1 MYEVLLKINPRRKQM
16 KRLISGLLIAM
27 VGIVMCG
34 CQKYDNGLD
43 SSKAI
48 TAFNFT
54 SQNATGV
61 ITDADHTIAITVPFG
76 TNVTSLTPTITY
88 KGASVSPAS
97 DAAQD
102 FTNPV
107 TYTVTAVDSSTQT
120 YKVTVKVALNS
131 AKAITAFTFATPA
144 ATGVITEA
152 AHAITI
158 TVPYGTNVTSL
169 IPTITHTGAS
179 VSPASGTAQ
188 NFNNPVTYTVT
199 AADSSTQTYTV
210 TVTESLT
217 AKAITAFNFTNPAAT
232 GVITESSHT
241 IAVTVPLGTDATA
254 LIPTITYTGASV
266 NPASGVAHDFTNPVT
281 YIVTAGDHNT
291 QNYIVTV
298 TIWAPLSG
306 MISVPAGTF
315 QRDATP
321 TNTST
326 VSAFHMSNQDITRSL
341 FTAVTGLPDP
351 SDTTVSTGISDPV
364 QMASWYHALV
374 FCNKLSMLEALT
386 PVYTI
391 NGSTNP
397 AVWIAA
403 NGGAVPTMSNAYW
416 DAAIADWNATG
427 YRLPTEMEWM
437 WAAMG
442 ATSGYGYTSGTYTT
456 GYAKAFAGSNG
467 SNAIADYAWT
477 SENSSNTTHP
487 VGTKLPNELGL
498 YDMSGNVWEW
508 LWDLYADPYP
518 SGDLS
523 NYSGAASGTE
533 RTGHGGSWFNDA
545 SFAKVAYRAHTG
557 SFNQDNYVG
566 FRVVRRP

>member
-1 MYEVLLKINPRRKQM
+1 M

-158 TVPYGTNVTSL
+158 TVPYGTNVTS
-169 IPTITHTGAS
+169 
-179 VSPASGTAQ
+179 
-188 NFNNPVTYTVT
+188 
-199 AADSSTQTYTV
+199 
-210 TVTESLT
+210 
-217 AKAITAFNFTNPAAT
+217 
-232 GVITESSHT
+232 
-241 IAVTVPLGTDATA
+241 

>member
-1 MYEVLLKINPRRKQM
+1 MSEVLLKINPRSKQM
-16 KRLISGLLIAM
+16 KRLISGFLIAM
-27 VGIVMCG
+27 VGIVICG

-61 ITDADHTIAITVPFG
+61 ITEAEHTIAITVPFG

-88 KGASVSPAS
+88 KGTSVRPAS

-107 TYTVTAVDSSTQT
+107 TYTVTAADSSTQI

-188 NFNNPVTYTVT
+188 DFNNPVTYTVT

-254 LIPTITYTGASV
+254 LIPTITYTGARV
-266 NPASGVAHDFTNPVT
+266 YLPRWLDCLIPATRP
-281 YIVTAGDHNT
+281 
-291 QNYIVTV
+291 
-298 TIWAPLSG
+298 
-306 MISVPAGTF
+306 F
-315 QRDATP
+315 QRGSATQYKWL
-321 TNTST
+321 
-326 VSAFHMSNQDITRSL
+326 A
-341 FTAVTGLPDP
+341 
-351 SDTTVSTGISDPV
+351 GI
-364 QMASWYHALV
+364 
-374 FCNKLSMLEALT
+374 ML
-386 PVYTI
+386 
-391 NGSTNP
+391 
-397 AVWIAA
+397 
-403 NGGAVPTMSNAYW
+403 
-416 DAAIADWNATG
+416 
-427 YRLPTEMEWM
+427 
-437 WAAMG
+437 
-442 ATSGYGYTSGTYTT
+442 
-456 GYAKAFAGSNG
+456 
-467 SNAIADYAWT
+467 
-477 SENSSNTTHP
+477 
-487 VGTKLPNELGL
+487 
-498 YDMSGNVWEW
+498 
-508 LWDLYADPYP
+508 
-518 SGDLS
+518 
-523 NYSGAASGTE
+523 
-533 RTGHGGSWFNDA
+533 
-545 SFAKVAYRAHTG
+545 
-557 SFNQDNYVG
+557 
-566 FRVVRRP
+566 